1 MKSFIL
7 ASQSPRRIELI
18 KIFIPDIAVMPD
30 DSAETIKDNE
40 SPAETVKRLSLQK
53 AENTSRKAG
62 KDAIV
67 IAADTVVAIDDM
79 ILGKPKNKDEA
90 YRMLKR
96 LSGKLHTVYTGVAI
110 IDTKTNKKVSDYE
123 KTNVKFCNLSDARI
137 YEYINTAEP
146 MDKAGAYGIQGF
158 GALLISGIDGDY
170 FNVMGLPLCKLG
182 RIMYNDFGI
191 DLMNIERGE

>member
-18 KIFIPDIAVMPD
+18 KTFIPNISVMPD
-30 DSAETIKDNE
+30 DSAEVMADNE
-40 SPAETVKRLSLQK
+40 SPAETVMRLALKK
-53 AENTSRKAG
+53 ADNISKKA
-62 KDAIV
+62 DDNAVV
-67 IAADTVVAIDDM
+67 IAADTVVSVDGK
-79 ILGKPKNKDEA
+79 ILGKPADKEKA
-90 YRMLKR
+90 YLMLKR
-96 LSGKLHTVYTGVAI
+96 LSGKVHTVYTGISV
-110 IDTKTNKKVSDYE
+110 IDTKTKKAVSDYE
-123 KTNVKFCNLSDARI
+123 KTNVKFNSLSDKRI
-137 YEYINTAEP
+137 AEYINTGEP

-182 RIMYNDFGI
+182 RIMYDDFGI